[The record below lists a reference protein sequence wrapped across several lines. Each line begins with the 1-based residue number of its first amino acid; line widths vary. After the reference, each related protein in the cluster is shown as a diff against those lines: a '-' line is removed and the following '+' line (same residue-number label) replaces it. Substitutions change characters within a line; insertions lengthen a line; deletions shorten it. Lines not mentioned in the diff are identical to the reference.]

1 MNQRQKFAETVT
13 RLMDGDP
20 TIVVLTGDI
29 SVYGLRDAFSRWP
42 KRCYNLGPAEQ
53 SLVGIA
59 AGMAMEGFYPV
70 VHSISSFLCR
80 RAYEQIY
87 IDFGAQGL
95 AGLFVGIGEYPKL
108 GPTHCCPED
117 GTLMGCVPG
126 MVSYFPANSS
136 EAETEITVAVMD
148 RQLAYVRLS

>member
-13 RLMDGDP
+13 RLMDGDSS
-20 TIVVLTGDI
+20 IVVLTGDI

-126 MVSYFPANSS
+126 MVVSKPAT
-136 EAETEITVAVMD
+136 EMETEIQIALHTA
-148 RQLAYVRLS
+148 RHELAYVRLS